1 MNRFMPDTW
10 REALMRPIA
19 MAAPDAN
26 VYVEIMAPDFRFA
39 FVAVLLSIWVVLGWR
54 KKWQLSPTLILLAF
68 ISVSFVPWL
77 ATTGNGRYFI
87 PMLLSVGPLCIALI
101 YWLPWTRPMKGAI
114 AVLLISIQSFA
125 VYESTPWRSWTLGT
139 WSREPFFEL
148 TADQDLLIEPSTFV
162 TITSISYSLI
172 APKFHE
178 SSRWVN
184 LSGVPVDRASME
196 SRRVQAML
204 SASPSLKLIVPSMPA
219 HMTQQGLPNDDIAKV
234 IDRMLAPQRLALA
247 SPASCRFLRSRG
259 LATVAFR
266 KLDKINPETVAKFGF
281 WICQLTYS
289 VDLPAADPAEFNP
302 LVNRVFE
309 RVENACPNIFPP
321 GQTKSS
327 RTEGGVL
334 RDYPSADMKTYVLD
348 GGEVVYKYW
357 KALNPILIGTVD
369 EVLGKGFKMDCNN
382 IRGRSGLPWER
393 RL

>member
-87 PMLLSVGPLCIALI
+87 PMLLAVGPLCIALI

-266 KLDKINPETVAKFGF
+266 KLDRINPETVAKFGF
-281 WICQLTYS
+281 WICQLKYP

-302 LVNRVFE
+302 LLNRVFE
-309 RVENACPNIFPP
+309 RVEHACPHIFPP
-321 GQTKSS
+321 GQIKSS
-327 RTEGGVL
+327 KTEGGVL
-334 RDYPSADMKTYVLD
+334 RVYASADMKAYVMDD
-348 GGEVVYKYW
+348 GKVYYKYW

-393 RL
+393 GL